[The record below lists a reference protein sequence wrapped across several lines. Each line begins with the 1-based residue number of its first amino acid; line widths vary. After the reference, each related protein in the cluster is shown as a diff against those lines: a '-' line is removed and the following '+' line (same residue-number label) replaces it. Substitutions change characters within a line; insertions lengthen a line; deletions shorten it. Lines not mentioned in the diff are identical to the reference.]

1 MFMFVFCFKGDSSR
15 QPRATSMAGSRSF
28 LSTLLKGFWIASLI
42 IPHTTSL
49 DEGAHVDR
57 GGLQIC
63 EARVRYLTAE
73 VGRLQTQL
81 ALLQGGGEKVARPGP
96 LGSKDRAI
104 GRGVGPSAASAGSF
118 TPSVNAAARKGALD
132 VHRRRQ
138 ERSGIPLLGPSS
150 CSTHSYS

>member
-1 MFMFVFCFKGDSSR
+1 
-15 QPRATSMAGSRSF
+15 MAGSRSF

-96 LGSKDRAI
+96 HGSKDRAI

-118 TPSVNAAARKGALD
+118 TPSGNAAARTGALD

-150 CSTHSYS
+150 CSTHAYS